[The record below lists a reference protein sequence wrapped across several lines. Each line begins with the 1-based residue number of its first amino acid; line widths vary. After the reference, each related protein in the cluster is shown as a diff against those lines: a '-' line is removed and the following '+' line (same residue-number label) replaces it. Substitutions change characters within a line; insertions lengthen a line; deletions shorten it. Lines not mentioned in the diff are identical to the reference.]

1 MSPQIRAMRDKDV
14 PPVAALEAE
23 NFSMPWSGQAFADVL
38 HREDVIFL
46 VACEGER
53 ILGYVGV
60 YCSLDEGEI
69 TNVCVAGTV
78 RRQGIANLLLTQL
91 FGRLQARGILRV
103 FLEVRVSN
111 TPAIRLYEKLGFSVA
126 GTRRDFYENPREDAY
141 VMAAE
146 PVVSTGG

>member
-1 MSPQIRAMRDKDV
+1 MRDKDV
-14 PPVAALEAE
+14 PFVAALEAE

-38 HREDVIFL
+38 RREDVIFL

-69 TNVCVAGTV
+69 TNVCVAGAA

-91 FGRLQARGILRV
+91 FGRLVARGILRV